1 MSNHRKPHK
10 SQEELADLFR
20 AELTTGV
27 GRSVKHESAPKH
39 VSGEA
44 IYIDDRLEFP
54 NQLHVYARLSERA
67 HARITRL
74 DVTPCYQ
81 FPGVAIALT
90 AADVPGQLDI
100 GPVVAGDPLLADGKV
115 EYVGQ
120 MVLAVAADS
129 LETARKAA
137 MAAIVEYEDLEPV
150 LDVVE
155 ALRKRHFVLDS
166 HQHRIG
172 DSAAALAGAPHRL
185 QGTLHIGGQ
194 EHFYL
199 ETQISS
205 VMPSEDGG
213 MIVYCSTQ
221 NPTEV
226 QKLVAEV
233 LGVSFNRIVIDMRRM
248 GGGFGGKETQ
258 AAAPACLCAVV
269 AYHTGRPAKMR
280 LPRME
285 DMQITGKRH
294 PFYVEYDVGFDDDGR
309 LHGIQIDLA
318 GNCGYSPDLSGSIVD
333 RAMFHSDNAYFL
345 GNATI
350 NGHRCKTNTAS
361 NTAYRGFGG
370 PQGMVAIEE
379 IMDAVARSLGKD
391 PLEVRKLNYYGK
403 DERNV
408 THYHQTVEH
417 NLLAEM
423 TAELEASSEYARR
436 REEIRAFNAASPV
449 LKKGLALTPVKFG
462 ISFTATFLNQA
473 GALIHIY
480 TDGSIHLNHGG
491 TEMGQGL
498 NTKVAQVV
506 AEVFQVDVERIQI
519 TATNTDKVP
528 NTSPTAASSGTDL
541 NGKAAQNAAETI
553 KRRLVEFAARHWKVS
568 EEDVEFRNNQVRIRE
583 LILPFEELVQQAY
596 FGQVSL
602 SSTGFYRTPKIFYDR
617 EQARGRPFY
626 YFAYG
631 AACSEVIVDT
641 LTGEYRMLRTDILHD
656 VGDSLNPAIDIGQVE
671 GGFVQGMGWLTMEEL
686 VWNAKGKLMTSGPA
700 SYKIPAVADMPLD
713 LRVKLLENR
722 KNPEQTVFHSKAV
735 GEPPFMLGISVW
747 CAIKDAVAS
756 LADYRAQPAIDAPAT
771 PERVLWGVEQMRRL
785 KTAQAQAAIQG
796 PGHCPGNARRADPGH
811 PSGALQPGRQSRPVL
826 RRRHGAAVRADG
838 PAAGT
843 HRRVRR
849 GPRRSRP
856 GTLARQPA
864 LPGALDRFAGTRI
877 SRAPARRRGESGER
891 RSARRGRADAAR
903 QPLHRHDPQPPA
915 GPGAYRGDPGAQR
928 LRLLRPDRLED
939 QARQVRAPPARTWRR
954 RRTPATD
961 ALPDG
966 PGSGERQAAGGDRHL
981 HRRRGDRHLQRRLR
995 PGTQAGAVERHP
1007 ADPGVAPRP

>member
-1 MSNHRKPHK
+1 MSNHIQHK
-10 SQEELADLFR
+10 TQAELAELFR
-20 AELTTGV
+20 ADITTGV
-27 GRSVKHESAPKH
+27 GRSVKHESADKH

-44 IYIDDRLEFP
+44 IYVDDRLEFP
-54 NQLHVYARLSERA
+54 NQLHVYARMSDRA
-67 HARITRL
+67 HARIVSIDTA
-74 DVTPCYQ
+74 PCYQ
-81 FPGVAIALT
+81 FPGVAIAIT
-90 AADVPGQLDI
+90 KDDVPGQLDI

-120 MVLAVAADS
+120 VVLAVGADS

-137 MAAIVEYEDLEPV
+137 MAAIIEYEDLEPV
-150 LDVVE
+150 LDVVD
-155 ALRKRHFVLDS
+155 ALRKKHFVLDS
-166 HQHRIG
+166 HQHKIG
-172 DSAAALAGAPHRL
+172 NSAAELATAPRRL
-185 QGTLHIGGQ
+185 QGSLHIGGQ

-213 MIVYCSTQ
+213 MIVYTSTQ
-221 NPTEV
+221 NATEV

-233 LGVSFNRIVIDMRRM
+233 LGVPMHKIVIDMRRM

-258 AAAPACLCAVV
+258 AAGPACLCAVI
-269 AYHTGRPAKMR
+269 AHLTGRPTKMR
-280 LPRME
+280 LPRVE

-294 PFYVEYDVGFDDDGR
+294 PFYVEYDVGFDDDGL
-309 LHGIQIDLA
+309 LHGIEIELA

-403 DERNV
+403 TERNV

-417 NLLAEM
+417 NVIHEM
-423 TAELEASSEYARR
+423 TAELEASSDYAKR
-436 REEIRAFNAASPV
+436 REEIRAFNAKSPV

-498 NTKVAQVV
+498 NTKVAQIV
-506 AEVFQVDVERIQI
+506 AEVLQVDISRIQI

-528 NTSPTAASSGTDL
+528 NTSPTAASSGADL
-541 NGKAAQNAAETI
+541 NGKAAQNAAETL
-553 KRRLVEFAARHWKVS
+553 KQRLVDFLVREYKVTP
-568 EEDVEFRNNQVRIRE
+568 EDVEFRNSQVRVRD
-583 LILPFEELVQQAY
+583 LFLSFEEVIQKAY

-617 EQARGRPFY
+617 DKAAGRPFY

-641 LTGEYRMLRTDILHD
+641 LTGEYKMLRTDILHD
-656 VGDSLNPAIDIGQVE
+656 VGASLNPAIDIGQVE
-671 GGFVQGMGWLTMEEL
+671 GAFVQGMGWLTMEEL
-686 VWNAKGKLMTSGPA
+686 VWNGKGKLMTNGPA
-700 SYKIPAVADMPLD
+700 SYKIPAIADMPLD
-713 LRVKLLENR
+713 LRVNLVENR
-722 KNPEQTVFHSKAV
+722 KNPEDTVFHSKAV
-735 GEPPFMLGISVW
+735 GEPPFMLGIAVW

-756 LADYRAQPAIDAPAT
+756 LADYRVQPQIDAPAT
-771 PERVLWGVEQMRRL
+771 PERVLWGVEQMKKL
-785 KTAQAQAAIQG
+785 QQTAKSTAA
-796 PGHCPGNARRADPGH
+796 AE
-811 PSGALQPGRQSRPVL
+811 VE
-826 RRRHGAAVRADG
+826 
-838 PAAGT
+838 PA
-843 HRRVRR
+843 
-849 GPRRSRP
+849 
-856 GTLARQPA
+856 
-864 LPGALDRFAGTRI
+864 
-877 SRAPARRRGESGER
+877 
-891 RSARRGRADAAR
+891 
-903 QPLHRHDPQPPA
+903 
-915 GPGAYRGDPGAQR
+915 
-928 LRLLRPDRLED
+928 
-939 QARQVRAPPARTWRR
+939 
-954 RRTPATD
+954 
-961 ALPDG
+961 
-966 PGSGERQAAGGDRHL
+966 
-981 HRRRGDRHLQRRLR
+981 
-995 PGTQAGAVERHP
+995 
-1007 ADPGVAPRP
+1007 